1 MPAPRGRAFAQVDV
15 FTQVALRGNPVA
27 VVLDGAGLDDAA
39 MQAFAR
45 WTQLS
50 ETTFVLPPTP
60 AARAQGADYQLRIF
74 TPGGELPFAGHPTL
88 GSCHAWLAH
97 GGQRQSAT
105 HIVQECRKGLV
116 RIARG
121 SDGALAFAAPALAR
135 SAPQPALLA
144 QVLQAL
150 GLTPAQLLAAEQLDN
165 GPQWLGL
172 LLDAPETVLA
182 LEPDHARLKALG
194 QKVGVAALYPADDTP
209 ALVRRSSREA
219 RAFASTAAAPARPA
233 VQLEVRAFA
242 AATGIDEDP
251 VTGSLNASL
260 AQWLIAEGRLQAPY
274 IANQGSCLGR
284 DGWVQVSADA
294 QGQLWIG
301 GHTVGCIAGTVTL

>member
-1 MPAPRGRAFAQVDV
+1 MMTAPRARAFAQVDV

-27 VVLDGAGLDDAA
+27 VVLDGEGLDDAA

-50 ETTFVLPPTP
+50 ETTFVLPPTA
-60 AARAQGADYQLRIF
+60 AARVQGADYQLRIF
-74 TPGGELPFAGHPTL
+74 TPGGELAFAGHPTL

-97 GGQRQSAT
+97 GGQPQSSQ

-116 RIARG
+116 TIARH
-121 SDGALAFAAPALAR
+121 DGALAFAAPSLDRADPEPELLDAVCAALAL
-135 SAPQPALLA
+135 APA
-144 QVLQAL
+144 QVIA
-150 GLTPAQLLAAEQLDN
+150 AQQLDN
-165 GPQWLGL
+165 GAAWLGL
-172 LLDAPETVLA
+172 LLDSPETVLA
-182 LEPDHARLKALG
+182 LDPDHARLKALG
-194 QKVGVAALYPADDTP
+194 WKVGVAALYPAEDAP

-219 RAFASTAAAPARPA
+219 RAFTQGDARPA

-242 AATGIDEDP
+242 AATGVNEDP
-251 VTGSLNASL
+251 VTGSLNAGL

-274 IANQGSCLGR
+274 TANQGSCLGR
-284 DGWVQVSADA
+284 DGWVHVSADA

-301 GHTVGCIAGTVTL
+301 GHTVGCIEGMVRL